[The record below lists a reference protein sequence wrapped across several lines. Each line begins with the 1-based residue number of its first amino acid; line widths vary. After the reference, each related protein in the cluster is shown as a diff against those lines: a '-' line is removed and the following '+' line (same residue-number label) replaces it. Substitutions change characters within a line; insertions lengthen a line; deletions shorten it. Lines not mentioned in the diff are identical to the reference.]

1 MNYVF
6 YDLETSGKN
15 PCWDQILQV
24 GAILVDK
31 NFNSLDVFEHIDPKN
46 ENDFLNNI
54 CKSLKPDGVAI
65 IGIPSIESQ
74 KYASPESKEGHVNC
88 KTGKDFKECMS
99 DYFQHVFLFSMN
111 DEVVHTGFEKMAH
124 YLFVVCTSKR

>member
-31 NFNSLDVFEHIDPKN
+31 NFNNLLEGFTHSL
-46 ENDFLNNI
+46 
-54 CKSLKPDGVAI
+54 
-65 IGIPSIESQ
+65 
-74 KYASPESKEGHVNC
+74 Y
-88 KTGKDFKECMS
+88 
-99 DYFQHVFLFSMN
+99 
-111 DEVVHTGFEKMAH
+111 
-124 YLFVVCTSKR
+124 